1 MKDLKYILFVL
12 ICTLFVSCMGEDYA
26 DPQGNGMPPYGNNEL
41 QETNVVSI
49 AALKTKYASTISSN
63 GMEQISEDIQIK
75 GYVTGN
81 DIEGNI
87 YNSIALQDETGAIII
102 SIGQGGLHGSLPVGQ
117 QILVS
122 LKGLVIGGYGM
133 QPQIGAVYTNK
144 NGTQSVGRMNR
155 YAWSTHHKILGTPDA
170 SKVKPTDFDL
180 SKIGDQTYLAEN
192 CGKLMTLKKVKLKDA
207 DGKAVFAPNDGSVQL
222 TANNVNRAIQGHNNI
237 VVRTSTYADFA
248 NMVMPTEVLN
258 ITGIFTR
265 FRDTWQ
271 ILIRST
277 GDIEEA
283 PKAIYQQSFAESQG
297 DFTIFNTTL
306 PTELANVWSW
316 ASANFGMKAT
326 AYVTASHANVAAES
340 WLISPSIDLTK
351 AAAASLSV
359 DQALNFLQGNT
370 LSDFAQVA
378 ISTDYQSGDPASAT
392 WTPLTLSQ
400 YPAGS
405 DWNFVT
411 GTTSL
416 NTYKGKKIRIAFHY
430 KSTSACAP
438 TWEVKNFTVE

>member
-1 MKDLKYILFVL
+1 MYKR
-12 ICTLFVSCMGEDYA
+12 
-26 DPQGNGMPPYGNNEL
+26 Q
-41 QETNVVSI
+41 
-49 AALKTKYASTISSN
+49 
-63 GMEQISEDIQIK
+63 
-75 GYVTGN
+75 
-81 DIEGNI
+81 
-87 YNSIALQDETGAIII
+87 
-102 SIGQGGLHGSLPVGQ
+102 
-117 QILVS
+117 
-122 LKGLVIGGYGM
+122 
-133 QPQIGAVYTNK
+133 
-144 NGTQSVGRMNR
+144 
-155 YAWSTHHKILGTPDA
+155 
-170 SKVKPTDFDL
+170 
-180 SKIGDQTYLAEN
+180 
-192 CGKLMTLKKVKLKDA
+192 
-207 DGKAVFAPNDGSVQL
+207 PNDGSVQL

-277 GDIEEA
+277 DDIEEA
-283 PKAIYQQSFAESQG
+283 PKAIYQQSFAENQG

-351 AAAASLSV
+351 AATASLSV

-370 LSDFAQVA
+370 LSNFAQVT

-392 WTPLTLSQ
+392 WTPLILSQ